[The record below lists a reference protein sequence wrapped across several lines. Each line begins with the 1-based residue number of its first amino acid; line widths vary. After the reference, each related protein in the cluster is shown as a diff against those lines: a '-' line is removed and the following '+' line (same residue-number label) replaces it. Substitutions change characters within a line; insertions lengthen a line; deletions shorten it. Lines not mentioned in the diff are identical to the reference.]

1 MDMHT
6 ETALRLPAWT
16 IAALAAVGVA
26 LGLWQIGVFDRSSNG
41 GRGKGALAS
50 TGQLR
55 TVAAAPSAE
64 AATAASASTTG
75 RANGPEAERPM
86 DSPDRLPGDM
96 DPDVLEESNAL
107 QAALAAEQSSN

>member
-41 GRGKGALAS
+41 GRGKSALAS
-50 TGQLR
+50 TGQLAHR
-55 TVAAAPSAE
+55 GSGAV
-64 AATAASASTTG
+64 G
-75 RANGPEAERPM
+75 
-86 DSPDRLPGDM
+86 
-96 DPDVLEESNAL
+96 
-107 QAALAAEQSSN
+107 